1 MAVTGVE
8 LKLFEE
14 PGNAATSMEN
24 SCLNRGPYCTSTAT
38 TKKIYAYII
47 LFDEEGDPRLS
58 TFGLMENSRD
68 GKSYSTLHLSLY
80 GQVTTTFLTCRLIPG
95 RVIFSLWNY
104 AFRSFKR
111 KTHSTY
117 LCMCRASHLCT
128 GEERIAIDGFISR
141 QYENDDASKLV
152 DLASKCLQSE
162 AKDRPDTNTDIR
174 SGSSR
179 ASGPGVHLVRH
190 NSSGVHTIIS
200 ALQARNGDRCSRY
213 AQ

>member
-1 MAVTGVE
+1 MKMIDTDRNHQQSSTTDPPSSLSSSPLLRDRGSIE
-8 LKLFEE
+8 THHRSSFLKKDDDSLSSRRLLDKEVRRLGLGYTSKRGHE
-14 PGNAATSMEN
+14 MGNAATSMEN

-80 GQVTTTFLTCRLIPG
+80 GQ
-95 RVIFSLWNY
+95 
-104 AFRSFKR
+104 
-111 KTHSTY
+111 
-117 LCMCRASHLCT
+117 

-162 AKDRPDTNTDIR
+162 AKDRPDTKF
-174 SGSSR
+174 
-179 ASGPGVHLVRH
+179 LL
-190 NSSGVHTIIS
+190 S
-200 ALQARNGDRCSRY
+200 AVAPLQN
-213 AQ
+213 